1 MTILARFGFLLPY
14 DVINYTL
21 PFTQLHYG
29 KYMLGNLAII
39 PVSIPYKYIGVMAE
53 EIYELSKDGDA
64 SIEVIIY
71 LTFGTLIIL
80 TILSIVMF
88 FSRKEIKK
96 VLKEEDEEK
105 LKRRSL
111 RKLASRRN
119 NQSLPSDQ
127 SGAFEALEIN

>member
-1 MTILARFGFLLPY
+1 
-14 DVINYTL
+14 
-21 PFTQLHYG
+21 
-29 KYMLGNLAII
+29 
-39 PVSIPYKYIGVMAE
+39 MAE

-119 NQSLPSDQ
+119 NQSLPCDQ
-127 SGAFEALEIN
+127 SGAFEALEINSSFAQV

>member
-1 MTILARFGFLLPY
+1 
-14 DVINYTL
+14 
-21 PFTQLHYG
+21 
-29 KYMLGNLAII
+29 
-39 PVSIPYKYIGVMAE
+39 MAE

-105 LKRRSL
+105 LKRKSL
-111 RKLASRRN
+111 RKLASIRN
-119 NQSLPSDQ
+119 NQSLPCDQ
-127 SGAFEALEIN
+127 SGVFEALEIN